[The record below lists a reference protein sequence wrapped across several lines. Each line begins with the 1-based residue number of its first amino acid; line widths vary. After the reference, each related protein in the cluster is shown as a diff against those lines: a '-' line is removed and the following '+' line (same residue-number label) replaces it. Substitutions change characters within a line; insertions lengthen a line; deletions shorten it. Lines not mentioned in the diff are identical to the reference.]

1 MINVA
6 WPWNKSNNS
15 GLRLASLVVLM
26 LGLTMPAH
34 AAELVMFETRGCPW
48 CKLWHQQVGPGYE
61 KSSEGRRAPL
71 RRVDLADVEKTGVA
85 LAAPVTASPTFV
97 LADKGK
103 EVGRITGYPG
113 TDFFWGLLGELLN
126 KLDRGAHRKIQKAV
140 GEFV

>member
-1 MINVA
+1 M
-6 WPWNKSNNS
+6 
-15 GLRLASLVVLM
+15 LRFASPV
-26 LGLTMPAH
+26 G

-48 CKLWHQQVGPGYE
+48 CKLWHQEVGPGYE

-71 RRVDLADVEKTGVA
+71 RWVDLADVEKTGVA

-113 TDFFWGLLGELLN
+113 ADFFWGLLGELQS
-126 KLDRGAHRKIQKAV
+126 KLDREAH
-140 GEFV
+140 